1 MEDRKKLPRAKGKK
15 RQCPTELP
23 LGEDPNRPVRLY
35 ADGVF
40 DMFHFGHAKL
50 LEQCKK
56 MYKHTYLIVGV
67 SGDEET
73 HRLKGKTV
81 MTEFERTESVRH
93 CKWAD
98 EVICPCPWTLSLDF
112 IAEHSIDFVCHDE
125 IPYSSGGSED
135 IYAVIKKAG
144 HFKATQRTDGIS
156 TSDLILRLV
165 RDYDEYV
172 QRNLE
177 RGYTRQDL
185 NVSFLSA
192 QGIKLGAKWK
202 QFKRLLRRQKET
214 PQEGTPIKKPKID
227 EFRENLMGAVSRIQ
241 SRSEEMILKFIQKF
255 DSKSEEIETIMRKA
269 LEFGTADE

>member
-1 MEDRKKLPRAKGKK
+1 MEGRKKRPRS
-15 RQCPTELP
+15 ELP
-23 LGEDPNRPVRLY
+23 LGDDPNRPVRLY

-56 MYKHTYLIVGV
+56 MYKYTYLIVGV

-93 CKWAD
+93 CRWAD
-98 EVICPCPWTLSLDF
+98 EVICPCPWTISLDF
-112 IAEHSIDFVCHDE
+112 IAEHNIDFVCHDE

-135 IYAVIKKAG
+135 IYSVIKKAG
-144 HFKATQRTDGIS
+144 HFKATQRTDGVS
-156 TSDLILRLV
+156 TSDLILRIV
-165 RDYDEYV
+165 RDYDDYV

-177 RGYTRQDL
+177 RGYSRQDL

-192 QGIKLGAKWK
+192 QGMKLSAKWK
-202 QFKRLLRRQKET
+202 AFKKLLHLNKN
-214 PQEGTPIKKPKID
+214 QEEGNPKKKPKID
-227 EFRENLMGAVSRIQ
+227 EFRDGLHGVVERLKG
-241 SRSEEMILKFIQKF
+241 RSEELMKKFLQKF
-255 DSKSEEIETIMRKA
+255 ESKSEEIERIMKKA
-269 LEFGTADE
+269 FEFNTSDE